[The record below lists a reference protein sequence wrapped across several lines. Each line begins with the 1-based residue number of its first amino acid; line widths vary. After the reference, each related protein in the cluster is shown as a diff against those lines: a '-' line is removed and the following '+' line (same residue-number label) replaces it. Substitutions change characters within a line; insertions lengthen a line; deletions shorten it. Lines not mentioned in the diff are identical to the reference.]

1 MAGTIS
7 FGGIASG
14 MDTEGIVTGL
24 VQASRGTVD
33 AMKARSTT
41 LTSAT
46 SSLSKIGTLLA
57 KLKTTL
63 EAVDDAREVGGFTA
77 TSSNAAISPT
87 ALGTA
92 LPGSYSIKVDSL
104 AKEQRSYSTGYASST
119 TALGA
124 SGNLG
129 ISVAGG
135 TVKDIAL
142 VATDTLENVA
152 AKINAAGLRVSASV
166 FHDGTQYRLQVNGS
180 DTGEANTIAFS
191 GTTLGLELAANKRQS
206 ATDAQIKIDDFTVK
220 RPTNQIVGAMPGV
233 TLNLTATT
241 TDTVTVKV
249 ATDTTALSRQM
260 TSVVDAYNAVIDT
273 VHSAAGFGATKA
285 GEKAL
290 AGDSMLRS
298 LESRML
304 SALGQVVGSSGAYRT
319 MGAIGVALGKDGRLS
334 LDATKLTKALTED
347 PASVAAVIAGG
358 SSGNGAAD
366 ILRDVVTAFGQT
378 GSGLL
383 ALRKETLDSRSKAL
397 TERISREESRLTR
410 YADQLRKQFSAMD
423 SVVGANAADTSYLT
437 KLYG

>member
-24 VQASRGTVD
+24 VQASRGPVD
-33 AMKARSTT
+33 TMKARATT

-77 TSSNAAISPT
+77 SSSNAAITAS

-104 AKEQRSYSTGYASST
+104 AKEQRTYSNGFASST
-119 TALGA
+119 TPLGQ
-124 SGNLG
+124 SGDLG
-129 ISVAGG
+129 ISVAGAAA
-135 TVKDIAL
+135 TNIAI
-142 VATDTLENVA
+142 ASTDTLEA
-152 AKINAAGLRVSASV
+152 IAGKINAAGLRVSASV
-166 FHDGTQYRLQVNGS
+166 FHDGSQYRLQVNGL
-180 DTGEANTIAFS
+180 DTGEANTVAFS
-191 GTTLGLELAANKRQS
+191 GTTLGLDVGANTRQA
-206 ATDAQIKIDDFTVK
+206 ATDASIKIDDFVVK
-220 RPTNQIVGAMPGV
+220 RSTNQIVGAVPGV
-233 TLNLTATT
+233 TMNLTATT
-241 TDTVTVKV
+241 TEAVTVKV
-249 ATDTTALSRQM
+249 ATDTSALSRQL
-260 TSVVDAYNAVIDT
+260 TAVVDAYNAVIDT
-273 VHSAAGFGATKA
+273 VHSTAGFGATKA
-285 GEKAL
+285 TEKEL

-298 LESRML
+298 MESRMF

-319 MGAIGVALGKDGRLS
+319 MGAIGVALGRDGRLS
-334 LDATKLTKALTED
+334 LDSTKLTKALTED

-358 SSGNGAAD
+358 ASGNGAAD
-366 ILRDVVTAFGQT
+366 VLRDVVTAFSQNGT
-378 GSGLL
+378 GLV
-383 ALRKETLDSRSKAL
+383 ALRKDALETRNKSL

-410 YADQLRKQFSAMD
+410 YADQLRKQFNAMD
-423 SVVGANAADTSYLT
+423 TIVGNNAADTNYLT